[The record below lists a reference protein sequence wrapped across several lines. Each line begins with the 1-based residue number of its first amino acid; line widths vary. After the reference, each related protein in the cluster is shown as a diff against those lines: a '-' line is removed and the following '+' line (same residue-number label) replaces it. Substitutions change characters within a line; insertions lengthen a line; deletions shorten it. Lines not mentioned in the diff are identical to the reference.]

1 MSIVKQ
7 KIAIVGASGY
17 TGSELARI
25 LVHHPFVEIAIIT
38 SERHAGKKFSDLHR
52 QFSGILDMPLS
63 NADEVMNHDPDL
75 IFLALPHGVSME
87 YVRKWKGLKAKII
100 DLSGDFRLDS
110 PATYHKWYKKEHTFP
125 VGFED
130 AVYGLPEV
138 YEEEIGKA
146 KLVAN
151 PGCYPTASILSLA
164 PLFKVGIIKAGS
176 VIIDAKSGMTG
187 AGIKLS
193 SSTHFS
199 TANENFNAYG
209 ISNHRHTI
217 EIEEQFKSLG
227 KANAVVQFTP
237 HLLPVDRGILATA
250 YTEVDSN
257 GMSREKLDRI
267 YQDYYRDKPYVRVRE
282 ELPSIKEVRASNFCD
297 IYPFWDERTQRVV
310 AVAVID
316 NLVKGASGQAVQNMN
331 LMFGFDQT
339 EGLHQ
344 MPIQP

>member
-1 MSIVKQ
+1 MSFVKQ

-25 LVHHPFVEIAIIT
+25 LVHHPFVEIAVIT
-38 SERHAGKKFSDLHR
+38 SERHAGKKFSDLHP
-52 QFSGILDMPLS
+52 QFSGILDTTLS
-63 NADEVMNHDPDL
+63 PADEVTDHDPGL

-87 YVRKWKGLKAKII
+87 YVKKWNGFNAKII
-100 DLSGDFRLDS
+100 DLSGDFRLGS
-110 PATYHKWYKKEHTFP
+110 PATYNKWYQQEHTFP
-125 VGFED
+125 EGFEG

-146 KLVAN
+146 RLVAN

-164 PLFKVGIIKAGS
+164 PLYKAGMIKAGS

-193 SSTHFS
+193 SATHFS
-199 TANENFNAYG
+199 NANENFKAYG

-227 KANAVVQFTP
+227 SANAVIQFTP

-250 YTEVDSN
+250 YAEVDSD
-257 GMSREKLDRI
+257 GMSHEELYRI
-267 YQDYYRDKPYVRVRE
+267 YVDYYRNKPYVRIRQ

-310 AVAVID
+310 SIAVID

-339 EGLHQ
+339 KGLQQ